1 MTRDVDVVVVGL
13 GPGGED
19 VAGALAEAGL
29 SVVGVEAEL
38 VGGECPYW
46 ACIPSKMMIRAANLL
61 AEARRVPG
69 VAGTASVTSDFAL
82 VARRIRDDATDDWDD
97 QVAADRFVGKGGT
110 LVRGRGALVAADTVR
125 VGDEEFRAGRGIV
138 IATGSTPVIPPVDGL
153 QGTPFWTNREAI
165 AALEPPASLVVLGG
179 GAVGCELAQV
189 FGRFGSQVTVIEAGE
204 RLLPAEVPDAGDLL
218 RTVFEAEGIT
228 VLTGSAATAVR
239 HGSEGFEVTVP
250 SGSVRAERLLVATG
264 RRANLRGLGLSHA
277 GLPDD
282 ARVLEVDGQLRAA
295 PGVWAVGDVTG
306 AGAFTHTAI
315 YQAHIATQ
323 SILGTPVPDAD
334 YRALPRVTFTDPEVG
349 SVGLTP
355 DAARAAG
362 LRVRV
367 GSVPVPSTSRG
378 WIHLTGNEGFIE
390 VVEDAGTGA
399 LVGATS
405 MGPEGGEVLGLLTV
419 AVHARVP
426 VRDLRSMV
434 LAYPTFHRGVADAL
448 RALAPHDA

>member
-69 VAGTASVTSDFAL
+69 VAGTASVTPDFAL

-306 AGAFTHTAI
+306 RRCLHAHGDLPGAHRDPEHPRHAG
-315 YQAHIATQ
+315 
-323 SILGTPVPDAD
+323 SRRG
-334 YRALPRVTFTDPEVG
+334 LPRPAPGDVHR
-349 SVGLTP
+349 S
-355 DAARAAG
+355 
-362 LRVRV
+362 
-367 GSVPVPSTSRG
+367 
-378 WIHLTGNEGFIE
+378 
-390 VVEDAGTGA
+390 
-399 LVGATS
+399 
-405 MGPEGGEVLGLLTV
+405 GGRLG
-419 AVHARVP
+419 R
-426 VRDLRSMV
+426 
-434 LAYPTFHRGVADAL
+434 ADA
-448 RALAPHDA
+448 